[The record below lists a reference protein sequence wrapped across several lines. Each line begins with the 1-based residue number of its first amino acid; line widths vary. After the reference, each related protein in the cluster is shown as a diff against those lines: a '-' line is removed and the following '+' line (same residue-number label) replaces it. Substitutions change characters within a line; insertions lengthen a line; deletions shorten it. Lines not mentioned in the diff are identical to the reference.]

1 MASSVKQS
9 RKKAYARA
17 YFTGRDHYRQFSDAS
32 KITVR
37 GSARRGYRRGL
48 QDAHFEHKQRQQ
60 IKRGE

>member
-9 RKKAYARA
+9 RKKAYAKA
-17 YFTGRDHYRQFSDAS
+17 YFTGKDHYRQFSDAG
-32 KITVR
+32 KCTVR

-60 IKRGE
+60 IKRS